1 MIDKR
6 CARFLNFRH
15 FGVQGTGWPCR
26 NLCFVPCIVAAASL
40 AGCSPASRP
49 QAVEDSLTSGRI
61 AVVCPPEARDLIARE
76 TSAFQALYPKATIEV
91 RPGSSRDAV
100 SALFQAKADAAVLTR
115 ELEPEERAAA
125 VRGRLEVEGYRFARD
140 ALVIV
145 VNPSNPVENISLQ
158 DLARIYSGTLTDWSD
173 LAGARGAIAPV
184 AQPPGTD
191 VTAFFE
197 GQVMSG
203 EPIRARVY
211 QERDDSAV
219 VARVRHEPHAIGF
232 VTLAW
237 ANRGARALRIA
248 SMRGLPYWD
257 PDLEAVYR
265 GDYPLTRFFSYYVR
279 PKGRPLADGFI
290 TFITSRDG
298 QRTVHEEGLVPTSVP
313 VRFVRRSPMLSSH

>member
-1 MIDKR
+1 MRRAGFIE
-6 CARFLNFRH
+6 FVH
-15 FGVQGTGWPCR
+15 FGVQGTARPCR
-26 NLCFVPCIVAAASL
+26 NLCFVSCFAAAVSL

-49 QAVEDSLTSGRI
+49 QAVEDSLTSGRMT
-61 AVVCPPEARDLIARE
+61 VVCPPEAGGLIARE
-76 TSAFQALYPKATIEV
+76 KSAFQALYPKAVIEV

-100 SALFQAKADAAVLTR
+100 SGLFQARADAAVLTR

-125 VRGRLEVEGYRFARD
+125 VRGRLEVDGYRFARD
-140 ALVIV
+140 ALVVI
-145 VNPSNPVENISLQ
+145 VNPANPVENISLQ
-158 DLARIYSGTLTDWSD
+158 DLARIYSGTLTDWSEV
-173 LAGARGAIAPV
+173 AGGRGAIAPV
-184 AQPPGTD
+184 AQPPGSD

-197 GQVMSG
+197 EQVMSN

-211 QERDDSAV
+211 QEQDDSAV
-219 VARVRHEPHAIGF
+219 VARVVREPRAIGYI
-232 VTLAW
+232 TLAW
-237 ANRGARALRIA
+237 AGHGARALRVA

-279 PKGRPLADGFI
+279 PRGRPLADGFI

-298 QRTVHEEGLVPTSVP
+298 QKIVHEQGLVPTSVP